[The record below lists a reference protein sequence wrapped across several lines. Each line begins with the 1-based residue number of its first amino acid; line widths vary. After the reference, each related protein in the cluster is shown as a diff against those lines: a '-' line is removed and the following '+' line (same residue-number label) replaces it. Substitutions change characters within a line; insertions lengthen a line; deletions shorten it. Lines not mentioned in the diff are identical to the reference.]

1 MTGVKLRFFFG
12 LLVVVTVAK
21 GFDYSEESP
30 FSEFSEFSDRDGD
43 WSLENLKVA
52 GGDLATIENYAYH
65 VLIKAANTNASI
77 CAGAIISNTW
87 VITAAHCIS
96 TADITTLTVRAG
108 TAVLDSGGAVF
119 NVTRVVIHSLFNS
132 TTTDYDYGLI
142 KIDGSFTFGTTIS
155 AVLLPAQSSKFG
167 FYPLTVSGWGF
178 ITSSATAFSNVLRAV
193 NLPVIPN
200 IVCQLLYGSRQT
212 ITDTM
217 FCGGK
222 ILFGGKGA
230 CQGDTG
236 GPVVNNRVLVGIA
249 TKGLTC
255 GDLMSPSVFAKVNV
269 VTSWI
274 QGITGISTT
283 G

>member
-21 GFDYSEESP
+21 GFDYIEESP
-30 FSEFSEFSDRDGD
+30 FSELSEHSDHYGD

-52 GGDLATIENYAYH
+52 GGDYVPIKDHAYV
-65 VLIKAANTNASI
+65 VLIRPANTIFSM

-96 TADITTLTVRAG
+96 TVDITTLTVRAG
-108 TAVLDSGGAVF
+108 TQFMDYDGVIF
-119 NVTRVVIHSLFNS
+119 NVTRVVIHNLFNS

-142 KIDGSFTFGTTIS
+142 QINGSFTFGSTIS
-155 AVLLPAQSSKFG
+155 AILLPAQGSRLG
-167 FYPLTVSGWGF
+167 ILPLVFTGWGLSM
-178 ITSSATAFSNVLRAV
+178 SSSTLFPNNLKAV
-193 NLPVIPN
+193 ILPVIPN
-200 IVCQLLYGSRQT
+200 IVCQLLYGSREI

-222 ILFGGKGA
+222 IILGGRGA

-236 GPVVNNRVLVGIA
+236 GPIVNKRVLVGIA
-249 TKGLTC
+249 TKGLSC
-255 GDLMSPSVFAKVNV
+255 GDVMSPSVFAKVNV